1 MLKKFLSR
9 RGFTIV
15 EVMVAFVIFSI
26 MAAMVA
32 TILNATM
39 RTKQQNIVIE
49 DEIAE
54 QKSKYYLNTQDMEY
68 KDKST
73 DGSIDLDFSA
83 TGGGKVSIDYSIGN
97 PNKPEDNNQV
107 ELDYYIGH
115 LNYNPSGSGDGKGDD
130 GGPGSVTE
138 RLDSRIYGT
147 SGIDE
152 IDVKV
157 KALGNIKGGY
167 TYIFEVLPM
176 SSILVGSQY
185 EYHAQF
191 KMKFP
196 STIVDYGYV
205 DLVSRDPGEAQL
217 QAKTEGYNKGIN
229 LANVSNSVGSS
240 NVICI
245 GSRMSDAK
253 QGKPSM
259 FGNSSYKKFWV
270 TLSSSIDTSDLNQIF
285 GVSASDETTTKSGDV
300 YTFKPYRE
308 TVKDEDG
315 NVDEEGTIT
324 HPNIFGAFPN
334 EDDEPETPAD
344 TGESTSEA

>member
-49 DEIAE
+49 EEIAE

-68 KDKST
+68 KDKTT
-73 DGSIDLDFSA
+73 DGTIDLDFSA
-83 TGGGKVSIDYSIGN
+83 TGGGKVSIDYSTGN
-97 PNKPEDNNQV
+97 PNKPEDDNQV

-115 LNYNPSGSGDGKGDD
+115 LNYKPSNSGDGKGDD
-130 GGPGSVTE
+130 GGPGSVIE

-152 IDVKV
+152 ISVKV
-157 KALGNIKGGY
+157 KDLGAVSGGY
-167 TYIFEVLPM
+167 AYIFEVLPA
-176 SSILVGSQY
+176 SSTLVGSQY

-196 STIVDYGYV
+196 YTIVDYGYV
-205 DLVSRDPGEAQL
+205 DPIASNPGLGNL
-217 QAKTEGYNKGIN
+217 QNKTEGYNKGMNI
-229 LANVSNSVGSS
+229 VDISNSVGSS

-253 QGKPSM
+253 NGKPSI
-259 FGNSSYKKFWV
+259 FGSSSYKKFWV
-270 TLSSSIDTSDLNQIF
+270 TLSSPIDTSNLNKVF

-334 EDDEPETPAD
+334 EDDEPEAPAD
-344 TGESTSEA
+344 TGEATSEA

>member
-1 MLKKFLSR
+1 MMKKILSR

-32 TILNATM
+32 TILNTTM
-39 RTKQQNIVIE
+39 KSKQQNIVIE

-68 KDKST
+68 KDKTT
-73 DGSIDLDFSA
+73 DGTIDLDFSA
-83 TGGGKVSIDYSIGN
+83 TGGGKVSIDYSTGN
-97 PNKPEDNNQV
+97 PNKPEDDNQM

-115 LNYNPSGSGDGKGDD
+115 LNYKPSSSKDDSGKT
-130 GGPGSVTE
+130 GSVTD

-157 KALGNIKGGY
+157 KELGNIKGGY

-176 SSILVGSQY
+176 SSTLVGSQY

-205 DLVSRDPGEAQL
+205 DLVSRDPGEGQL
-217 QAKTEGYNKGIN
+217 QAKTEGWNKGIN
-229 LANVSNSVGSS
+229 LANVSNSAGSS

-253 QGKPSM
+253 DGKPSM
-259 FGNSSYKKFWV
+259 FGSSSYKKFWV
-270 TLSSSIDTSDLNQIF
+270 TLSSHIDTSDLNQIF
-285 GVSASDETTTKSGDV
+285 GFSETDGTSTKTGDV
-300 YTFKPYRE
+300 YTFKPYSE
-308 TVKDEDG
+308 TVKGEDG
-315 NVDEEGTIT
+315 DGTIT

-344 TGESTSEA
+344 TGEATSEA